1 MSTHTL
7 SDPLANVREL
17 TLRGMVLGAL
27 ITVVFTASNVYLGL
41 KVGLTF
47 ASSIPAAVISMAV
60 LKFASG
66 SNILENNMVQTQA
79 SAAGTI
85 SSVIFVLPG
94 LLMAG
99 YWAGFPFWQT
109 TLLCTAGGILGV
121 IFTIPLRYAMVVKS
135 DLPYPE
141 GVAAAEILKVGSHSE
156 TAGGEGSG
164 IREIV
169 AGGLLAGLFGLL
181 SNGLRVISD
190 SASYWFKSG
199 NAMFQLPMG
208 YSLALLGAGYLVGLT
223 GGIAI
228 LIGIAFAWGGAV
240 PWFTATTPMP
250 DGMDMTSFAMS
261 LWKNKVRFIGAGT
274 IGIAA
279 IWTLITLLKPTMEGM
294 KQSFRTFGSHA
305 PVSTARIEQDL
316 SPQAMIFITL
326 GMMVLLGFSFYHFID
341 AATIPSGIAWLL
353 VVVCVLL
360 TVIIGF
366 LVAAACGYMAGLV
379 GSSSSPISG
388 IGIISIII
396 ISLVLLLIG
405 ESGGLF
411 ADDGNRRFLLA
422 LTLFCGSAVVCVAS
436 ISNDNLQDLKTG
448 YLLQATPWRQQVAL
462 IIGVVVG
469 AIVVAPV
476 LQLLYQAY
484 GFPDAMPR
492 AGMDAAQAMSAP
504 QATLM
509 TSITT
514 GIFKHDLQWQ
524 YILSGIAIGVALIVV
539 DVLLKKTSRG
549 RKRLPVLAVGMG
561 IYLPPSINM
570 PIIIG
575 AFLAAYL
582 RSRIR
587 KRYGDNSDGHKRV
600 AAADRIGTLFAAG
613 LIVGESLIGVILAFI
628 IVVSV
633 TNGGSDAPLAIPL
646 ENWGTTAAWLGLA
659 FFIGGM
665 LIFARRTLAAAKR

>member
-199 NAMFQLPMG
+199 NAVFQLPMG

-279 IWTLITLLKPTMEGM
+279 IWTLITLLKPTIEGM
-294 KQSFRTFGSHA
+294 KQSFRTLSGNA
-305 PVSTARIEQDL
+305 TVSTARIEQDL

-360 TVIIGF
+360 TVIIGC

-411 ADDGNRRFLLA
+411 ADAANRQFLLA
-422 LTLFCGSAVVCVAS
+422 LTLFCGTAVVSVAS

-492 AGMDAAQAMSAP
+492 AGMNPAQAMSAP

-509 TSITT
+509 TSITQ
-514 GIFKHDLQWQ
+514 GIFEHKLQWQ
-524 YILSGIAIGVALIVV
+524 YILSGVAIGVALIVV
-539 DVLLKKTSRG
+539 DVLLRKGSGG
-549 RKRLPVLAVGMG
+549 RKALPVLAVGMG

-570 PIIIG
+570 PIIVG
-575 AFLAAYL
+575 AFLAAFL

-587 KRYGDNSDGHKRV
+587 SRYGANSEKRV

-646 ENWGTTAAWLGLA
+646 SNWGTTAAWLGLA

-665 LIFARRTLAAAKR
+665 LIFARRTLTAAKR

>member
-199 NAMFQLPMG
+199 NAVFQLPMG

-279 IWTLITLLKPTMEGM
+279 IWTLITLLKPTIEGM
-294 KQSFRTFGSHA
+294 KQSFRTLSGNA
-305 PVSTARIEQDL
+305 TVSTARIEQDL

-353 VVVCVLL
+353 VIVCVLL

-492 AGMDAAQAMSAP
+492 AGMNPAQAMSAP

-509 TSITT
+509 TSITQ
-514 GIFKHDLQWQ
+514 GIFEHKLQWQ
-524 YILSGIAIGVALIVV
+524 YILSGVAIGVALIVV
-539 DVLLKKTSRG
+539 DVLLRKGSGG
-549 RKRLPVLAVGMG
+549 RKALPVLAVGMG

-570 PIIIG
+570 PIIVG
-575 AFLAAYL
+575 AFLAAFL

-587 KRYGDNSDGHKRV
+587 SRYGADSEKRV

-613 LIVGESLIGVILAFI
+613 LIVGDSLIGVILAFI

-659 FFIGGM
+659 FFIGAI

>member
-199 NAMFQLPMG
+199 NAVFQLPMG

-279 IWTLITLLKPTMEGM
+279 IWTLITLLKPTIEGM
-294 KQSFRTFGSHA
+294 KQSFRTLSGNA
-305 PVSTARIEQDL
+305 TVSTARIEQDL

-353 VVVCVLL
+353 VIVCVLL

-492 AGMDAAQAMSAP
+492 AGMNPAQAMSAP

-509 TSITT
+509 TSITQ
-514 GIFKHDLQWQ
+514 GIFEHKLQWQ
-524 YILSGIAIGVALIVV
+524 YILSGVAIGVALIVV
-539 DVLLKKTSRG
+539 DVLLRKGSGG
-549 RKRLPVLAVGMG
+549 RKALPVLAVGMG

-570 PIIIG
+570 PIIVG
-575 AFLAAYL
+575 AFLAAFL

-587 KRYGDNSDGHKRV
+587 SRYGADSEKRV

-659 FFIGGM
+659 FFIGAI

>member
-199 NAMFQLPMG
+199 NAVFQLPMG

-279 IWTLITLLKPTMEGM
+279 IWTLITLLKPTIEGM
-294 KQSFRTFGSHA
+294 KQSFRTLSGNA
-305 PVSTARIEQDL
+305 TVSTARIEQDL

-411 ADDGNRRFLLA
+411 ADAANRQFLLA
-422 LTLFCGSAVVCVAS
+422 LTLFCGTAVVSVAS

-462 IIGVVVG
+462 IIGVVAG

-492 AGMDAAQAMSAP
+492 AGMNPAQAMSAP

-509 TSITT
+509 NSITT
-514 GIFKHDLQWQ
+514 GIFKHNLQWQ
-524 YILSGIAIGVALIVV
+524 YIQSGIAIGVALIVV
-539 DVLLKKTSRG
+539 DVLLRKGSGG
-549 RKRLPVLAVGMG
+549 RKALPVLAVGMG

-570 PIIIG
+570 PIIVG
-575 AFLAAYL
+575 AFLAAFL

-587 KRYGDNSDGHKRV
+587 SRYGANSEKRV

-646 ENWGTTAAWLGLA
+646 SNWGTTAAWLGLA

>member
-199 NAMFQLPMG
+199 NAVFQLPMG

-279 IWTLITLLKPTMEGM
+279 IWTLITLLKPTIEGM
-294 KQSFRTFGSHA
+294 KQSFRTLSGNA
-305 PVSTARIEQDL
+305 TVSTARIEQDL

-411 ADDGNRRFLLA
+411 ADAANRQFLLA
-422 LTLFCGSAVVCVAS
+422 LTLFCGTAVVSVAS

-492 AGMDAAQAMSAP
+492 AGMNPAQAMSAP

-509 TSITT
+509 TSITQ
-514 GIFKHDLQWQ
+514 GIFEHKLQWQ
-524 YILSGIAIGVALIVV
+524 YILSGVAIGVALIVV
-539 DVLLKKTSRG
+539 DVLLRKGSGG
-549 RKRLPVLAVGMG
+549 RKALPVLAVGMG

-575 AFLAAYL
+575 AFLAAFL
-582 RSRIR
+582 RSRTR
-587 KRYGDNSDGHKRV
+587 SRYGADSEKRV